1 MLALAVSTMPVA
13 AWSGEEG
20 TCARGD
26 NAKHFVVRA
35 GERLTAF
42 SNSNLQFALSSPRLG
57 ALPKRWRQIEALAFA
72 LHEHGT
78 LDGEAIKLILNR
90 TADDRASYLQQGVRL
105 NSYRLPDYC
114 W

>member
-42 SNSNLQFALSSPRLG
+42 LELKSAIR
-57 ALPKRWRQIEALAFA
+57 AFFPA
-72 LHEHGT
+72 FRCT
-78 LDGEAIKLILNR
+78 
-90 TADDRASYLQQGVRL
+90 
-105 NSYRLPDYC
+105 P
-114 W
+114 